1 MSLTIFCDEALIEQ
15 TSFLRDSS
23 FVLER
28 DAIVL
33 SACDVQYPKA
43 KPHRRAASDLNGA
56 ARVQRKRQIQK
67 RREISEDSTAL
78 SPQKTMPMAFKLH
91 VKPETCR
98 TQTAACEIC
107 EQNTENDR
115 EKQGSKLP

>member
-67 RREISEDSTAL
+67 RREISEDS
-78 SPQKTMPMAFKLH
+78 
-91 VKPETCR
+91 CR
-98 TQTAACEIC
+98 TRTAACEIC